1 MDGRAHH
8 GAQVCSGTN
17 PRKCQELG
25 DSILL
30 ILGSFILLNVG
41 INVVTLLWRHLKS
54 SLRILF
60 HHFFPKDPKNL
71 CSRVSSCFHHRP
83 SFLLEQR
90 NHLDSRIPD
99 MNDEKA
105 SRCCCMLPQCRHTR
119 APVEAPWGLRKEG
132 MVGAGGAPQATP
144 FEAQATF
151 LSRQKTSSELPRM
164 SKLDKVP
171 LCLPQESKTK
181 TADYD
186 PAQAPAQ
193 AQPPSPVRPPE
204 HSPHKV
210 QTPSPVHPPEHSPHQ
225 VQTRSLVHS
234 PEHTPP
240 QAQTCSP
247 IHCLERTHPQ
257 GQIHFQAPTPEH
269 ISTQA
274 KTYSP
279 ALTPAHCPT
288 QVHGPEHTPAHTLTQ
303 APSHASANPLGHP
316 PEHIT
321 AHAPACT
328 VAHACV
334 TYTCAH
340 KLAPAPTSAT
350 APPPMSASAPVSIS
364 APTPDRALVTALN
377 TTPVPVPVSAITHPS
392 ILTSIPSTLTAFS
405 QGLSTGHVVYDVH
418 GRKQKLFHVHLPLN
432 SVYSRKDGT
441 LPRPQEGQGLVNSGT
456 AEQILKQHSGN
467 SARPST
473 GSILDYL
480 ELGNIQWKICSD
492 AKDKFLQPKTFC
504 SFHPCSPER
513 RNTDS
518 QTPAYP
524 KFLVYSKDAIPSQPC
539 FHSPTSTRSSLC
551 TVPPPCTLSLPL
563 VSPRSFVLQQPTNH
577 HKSPTFPPTSM
588 SFQSVPSSQ
597 LPILS
602 QFSTIS
608 QPPIQTQ
615 SPELHENLGLNQDSG
630 LQRTPGSSKDS
641 KVLRNPGFT
650 QNPCLYKNPSLAQD
664 LYFLKNPSPSQDSDF
679 HKNPVITQ
687 DSGPQKSLGPTQDA
701 GIFRSSCLT
710 QPSGLQKNKPLPHI
724 SDIQRRSG
732 FMEDSGVYRN
742 VEQNQETIP
751 NKSQEL
757 AQITGLHNSLG
768 PFQDVG
774 GYKSAGK
781 VQDLGVSRCLG
792 LTQDSDPQKSPYPI
806 HNSGVNKSPGLVQTS
821 GLHKGSSL
829 TQDSGD
835 YKNLD
840 LTQDSGVYRSL
851 GLTQDSDLRKNPGL
865 TQATE
870 VERSY
875 GLTQD
880 VGICRSS
887 DKIQDPNFHKY
898 LGINQDPAPHNGP
911 ALTQGS
917 CLSKSRGLTKESCLH
932 KASCFIP
939 NPDLHKNPSLATG
952 TDSVQILDPHQTQKS
967 TQSLIKSFV
976 PEDSP
981 QKKDAEQHVPS
992 TSVSLSQNCSSKS
1005 QVICNVLQTSSEVP
1019 VLIELQPSSRRAGS
1033 QDWVYHP
1040 GDSVSPACQ
1049 NYCQMPMPPKI
1060 NWKPYCLVPGSHLGH
1075 VVFDAHKRQFGVGK
1089 DKCEALSPRRLCQE
1103 ACSN

>member
-1 MDGRAHH
+1 MDGRIHH

-71 CSRVSSCFHHRP
+71 CPRVSSCFHRRP

-144 FEAQATF
+144 FKAQATF

-181 TADYD
+181 TPDYD

-204 HSPHKV
+204 HSPHQV
-210 QTPSPVHPPEHSPHQ
+210 QTPSPEHPPEHSPHQ
-225 VQTRSLVHS
+225 VQTRSPVHS

-247 IHCLERTHPQ
+247 IHHLERTHPQ

-279 ALTPAHCPT
+279 ALTPVHPPT
-288 QVHGPEHTPAHTLTQ
+288 QVHGPEHTPARMLTQ

-321 AHAPACT
+321 AHAPA
-328 VAHACV
+328 
-334 TYTCAH
+334 
-340 KLAPAPTSAT
+340 
-350 APPPMSASAPVSIS
+350 APVSIS
-364 APTPDRALVTALN
+364 APTPERALVTALN

-405 QGLSTGHVVYDVH
+405 QGLSTDHVVYDAH
-418 GRKQKLFHVHLPLN
+418 GRKQKLFHVHPPPN
-432 SVYSRKDGT
+432 SAYSRKDGT

-456 AEQILKQHSGN
+456 AEQILKQHSGD

-473 GSILDYL
+473 GSILGYL
-480 ELGNIQWKICSD
+480 ELENMEWKICSD

-597 LPILS
+597 LPTLS

-608 QPPIQTQ
+608 QPPIQPQ
-615 SPELHENLGLNQDSG
+615 SPELHENLGLTQDSG
-630 LQRTPGSSKDS
+630 LQRTPGPSKDS

-650 QNPCLYKNPSLAQD
+650 QNPGLYKNPSLAQD
-664 LYFLKNPSPSQDSDF
+664 LYFLKNPRPSQDSDF

-724 SDIQRRSG
+724 SDIQRCSG

-757 AQITGLHNSLG
+757 AQTTGLHNSLG

-781 VQDLGVSRCLG
+781 VQDPGVSRCLG
-792 LTQDSDPQKSPYPI
+792 LTQDSDPQKSPYPV
-806 HNSGVNKSPGLVQTS
+806 HDSGVNKSPGLVQTS

-851 GLTQDSDLRKNPGL
+851 GLTQDSDLHKNPGL

-880 VGICRSS
+880 
-887 DKIQDPNFHKY
+887 
-898 LGINQDPAPHNGP
+898 
-911 ALTQGS
+911 
-917 CLSKSRGLTKESCLH
+917 
-932 KASCFIP
+932 
-939 NPDLHKNPSLATG
+939 
-952 TDSVQILDPHQTQKS
+952 
-967 TQSLIKSFV
+967 
-976 PEDSP
+976 
-981 QKKDAEQHVPS
+981 KKDAEQHVPS

-1005 QVICNVLQTSSEVP
+1005 PVICNVLQTSSEVP
-1019 VLIELQPSSRRAGS
+1019 VLIELQPSSWRAGS

-1049 NYCQMPMPPKI
+1049 NYCQMSMPPKI
-1060 NWKPYCLVPGSHLGH
+1060 DWKPYCLVSGSRLGH